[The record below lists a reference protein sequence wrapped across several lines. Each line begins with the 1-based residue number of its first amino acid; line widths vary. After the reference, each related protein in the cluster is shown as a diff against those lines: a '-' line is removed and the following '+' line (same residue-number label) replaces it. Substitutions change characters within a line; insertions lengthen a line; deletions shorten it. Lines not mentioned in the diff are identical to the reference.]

1 MPAEPRQ
8 RAVTPRTLKRTLAA
22 AVTALAVAAPLSS
35 TVSSADAATSRTWNR
50 LAECESGGN
59 WHINTGNGYYG
70 GLQFTSG
77 TWLAYGGGKFARRAD
92 LASRDQQIAVA
103 ERVLRGQGWGAW
115 PACSSRLG
123 LDASDAK
130 ATDAKLKAT
139 FEHPWRYG
147 GAAHQR
153 GAAPLPAAPAN

>member
-22 AVTALAVAAPLSS
+22 ALTALAVAAPLSS

-70 GLQFTSG
+70 GLQFAPG
-77 TWLAYGGGKFARRAD
+77 TWRAGERR
-92 LASRDQQIAVA
+92 SRTQVWC
-103 ERVLRGQGWGAW
+103 R
-115 PACSSRLG
+115 
-123 LDASDAK
+123 
-130 ATDAKLKAT
+130 
-139 FEHPWRYG
+139 
-147 GAAHQR
+147 
-153 GAAPLPAAPAN
+153 